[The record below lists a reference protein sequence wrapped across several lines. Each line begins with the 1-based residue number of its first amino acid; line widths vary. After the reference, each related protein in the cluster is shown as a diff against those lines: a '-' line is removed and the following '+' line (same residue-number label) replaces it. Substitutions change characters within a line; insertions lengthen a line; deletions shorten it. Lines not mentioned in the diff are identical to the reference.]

1 MMMKRL
7 MLVAIAIFSLV
18 SVVSAQKSAINAPK
32 GTAVDGYDVVD
43 FFSQGK
49 PVKGSGAYT
58 YQWGGAN
65 WLFESKAN
73 MELFAKSPE
82 KFAPQY
88 GGYCAY
94 GASQGHKAPVEADT
108 WSIVDGK
115 LYFNYNKSVK
125 EKWVKDQPA
134 YIIEAN
140 KNWPLIKDKE

>member
-1 MMMKRL
+1 MKRL

-18 SVVSAQKSAINAPK
+18 SVVSAQKSAIYAPK
-32 GTAVDGYDVVD
+32 GMAVDGYDVVD
-43 FFSQGK
+43 FFAQGK
-49 PVKGSGAYT
+49 PVKGSTVYS

-73 MELFAKSPE
+73 MELFTKSPE
-82 KFAPQY
+82 KYAPQY